1 MWQQITHT
9 NIDLNIETVVAK
21 YNWTR
26 DILLESISF
35 SHLQLLSLNGW
46 KILLVRKDIHVY
58 LCYSCETVC
67 LETFMSL
74 LKQIQI
80 MQLFCC
86 FFSSMLSSYFG
97 LPFLCIHS
105 RVCLSR
111 KNCNLFSFWIFTATW
126 GSFVHSNRKQKNQIL
141 HHPKDI
147 YVSDLVC
154 SLKQQRKKFSPILFV
169 L

>member
-9 NIDLNIETVVAK
+9 NIDSNIETVVAK
-21 YNWTR
+21 IDWTR
-26 DILLESISF
+26 VILLEGFSF
-35 SHLQLLSLNGW
+35 SHLQLLFLNGW

-126 GSFVHSNRKQKNQIL
+126 GSFVHSNR
-141 HHPKDI
+141 
-147 YVSDLVC
+147 
-154 SLKQQRKKFSPILFV
+154 
-169 L
+169 

>member
-1 MWQQITHT
+1 M
-9 NIDLNIETVVAK
+9 VAK
-21 YNWTR
+21 CKWAR
-26 DILLESISF
+26 VILFESISF

-46 KILLVRKDIHVY
+46 KILLVRKDIYVY

-126 GSFVHSNRKQKNQIL
+126 GPFVHGNRKQK
-141 HHPKDI
+141 K
-147 YVSDLVC
+147 SDPTPSTRLICLWFGMFIKATEKKVFTHFICIIKLV
-154 SLKQQRKKFSPILFV
+154 
-169 L
+169 

>member
-1 MWQQITHT
+1 M
-9 NIDLNIETVVAK
+9 VAK
-21 YNWTR
+21 CKWTR
-26 DILLESISF
+26 DTLLESISF

-46 KILLVRKDIHVY
+46 KIFLVRKDIHVY
-58 LCYSCETVC
+58 LCYSSETVC

-111 KNCNLFSFWIFTATW
+111 KNCNLFSFGFLPLLEVLLYIAIV
-126 GSFVHSNRKQKNQIL
+126 SKKNQIL
-141 HHPKDI
+141 HHPQDL